1 MENIEN
7 EQCPKSYIVLA
18 VISLVINW
26 PLGIPALVNA
36 YKVEKFWYLGNKAE
50 AEKRSKKAK
59 MWSIIALGS
68 MVLSGVLGAI
78 AGIISAL
85 RDGVIEFF

>member
-1 MENIEN
+1 MSKKLY
-7 EQCPKSYIVLA
+7 CFGSYFISYQLA
-18 VISLVINW
+18 FGNT
-26 PLGIPALVNA
+26 ALVNA